1 MPSCGHSCICYR
13 LRFLTGLEKTL
24 QITDVQPAVAKILE
38 ARQAS
43 APPSMSSFPWENL
56 PTQMPDP
63 KTQENLGLKSVRPRF
78 ETIEGRKIC
87 CDFGNSCGSESI
99 LAILRTLA
107 QHVKKG
113 QAEMASEMPGD
124 MGAQPDERD
133 AGVSD
138 EIWAEL
144 QRAKEATW
152 KSWEPATDLR
162 ANLHEVIYLR
172 LSLTFFGGLRYIPS
186 IFHDL
191 RPLHKRKRELLLS
204 SSGLRTDA
212 S

>member
-87 CDFGNSCGSESI
+87 CEFGNSCCSESI

-124 MGAQPDERD
+124 MGAAQPDERD
-133 AGVSD
+133 PGVSD

-152 KSWEPATDLR
+152 KS
-162 ANLHEVIYLR
+162 
-172 LSLTFFGGLRYIPS
+172 
-186 IFHDL
+186 
-191 RPLHKRKRELLLS
+191 
-204 SSGLRTDA
+204 
-212 S
+212 